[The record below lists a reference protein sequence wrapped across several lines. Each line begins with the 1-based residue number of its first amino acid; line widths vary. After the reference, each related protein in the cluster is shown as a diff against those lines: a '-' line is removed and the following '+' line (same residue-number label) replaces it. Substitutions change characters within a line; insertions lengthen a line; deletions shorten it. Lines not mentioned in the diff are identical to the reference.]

1 MKNSKEKPAP
11 TVQAIVTDIEGTTSS
26 LSFVKDVLFPYA
38 RAHIGEFVKRRAPDP
53 AVQTLLDEVVELA
66 GHPLS
71 QDQIIAQLIDWID
84 QDKKITPL
92 KSLQGLIWEDG
103 YRRGDFAGHIYDD
116 VVYALR
122 AWHQMNIKLYV
133 YSSGSIHAQKLLFGH
148 TAYGDLNH
156 LFSGYYD
163 TTLGHKREA
172 TSYQKIVDDL
182 GFPAQRI
189 LFLSDIVEELDA
201 ARTAGMKTRWLVRMD
216 NPTSVT
222 SSHLIAHSF
231 AEIDPEQA

>member
-1 MKNSKEKPAP
+1 
-11 TVQAIVTDIEGTTSS
+11 
-26 LSFVKDVLFPYA
+26 
-38 RAHIGEFVKRRAPDP
+38 
-53 AVQTLLDEVVELA
+53 
-66 GHPLS
+66 
-71 QDQIIAQLIDWID
+71 
-84 QDKKITPL
+84 
-92 KSLQGLIWEDG
+92 
-103 YRRGDFAGHIYDD
+103 
-116 VVYALR
+116 
-122 AWHQMNIKLYV
+122 MNIKLYV

-182 GFPAQRI
+182 GLPAQRI

-201 ARTAGMKTRWLVRMD
+201 AQTAGMKTRWLVRMD
-216 NPTSVT
+216 NPMSMA

-231 AEIDPEQA
+231 AEIDPELA